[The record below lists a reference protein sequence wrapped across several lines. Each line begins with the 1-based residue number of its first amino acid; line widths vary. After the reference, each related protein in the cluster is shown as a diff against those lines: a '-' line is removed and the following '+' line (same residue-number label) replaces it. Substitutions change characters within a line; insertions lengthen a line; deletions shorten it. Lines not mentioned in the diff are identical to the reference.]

1 MIEERIY
8 PTYKIATL
16 NQVLMQQG
24 VSPESLLKDTALQP
38 DEILSN
44 TTRISRK
51 QLIQIYRNAVAVTR
65 DSAIGLQVGQR
76 LGMTNYGIYGYALIS
91 SATLREA
98 LLFSIKYH
106 QMATPT
112 VRMALRDEPG
122 EMNAAFRFQD
132 LIGIDT
138 LYSFNIEVQF
148 SLVFSLFKDMVGSDF
163 RYREVHAKFPEPK
176 HSQSYQDIFECPA
189 YFRQANNEV
198 QFAKEWLDTPLVQA
212 NPITA
217 ATARELCDQILLE
230 MHTREGVAQ
239 EVYRVI
245 TEDLRRFSKIEAV
258 AERLNMSSRTLR
270 RKLALQD
277 KTYQQILTEVRR
289 QLAIQFLRNSRF
301 SSEEIADR
309 LGFTDAANFRH
320 AFKKWTG
327 KNTSE
332 YRR

>member
-1 MIEERIY
+1 MIEQRIY

-16 NQVLMQQG
+16 NQALVQQG
-24 VSPESLLKDTALQP
+24 ISADKLLEGTALHS

-44 TTRISRK
+44 STRISK
-51 QLIQIYRNAVAVTR
+51 QQLIQIYRNAVAITQ
-65 DSAIGLQVGQR
+65 DSAIGLQIGQR

-98 LLFSIKYH
+98 LIFSIKYH

-112 VRMALRDEPG
+112 VRMSLLDEPD
-122 EMNAAFRFQD
+122 EDHAAFRFHD
-132 LIGIDT
+132 LIRINT
-138 LYSFNIEVQF
+138 LYSFNIELQF

-163 RYREVHAKFPEPK
+163 RYSEIHATFPEPR
-176 HSQSYQDIFECPA
+176 HTAAYSEIFECPA
-189 YFRQANNEV
+189 FFKQEHDEV
-198 QFAKEWLDTPLVQA
+198 RFAKEWLDTPLVKA

-230 MHTREGVAQ
+230 MQTREGVAQ

-245 TEDLRRFSKIEAV
+245 TEDLRHFSKIEAV

-270 RKLALQD
+270 RRLAEQD
-277 KTYQQILTEVRR
+277 KTYQQILTEVRK
-289 QLAIQFLRNSRF
+289 QLAIQFLRNSQF

-332 YRR
+332 YR